1 VTVLGL
7 TIATGVALT
16 GAPLSVWQA
25 ATTAGWHAR
34 DRSAGRTLRGN
45 DRLRHRH
52 HYPIDNAGDGQDL
65 DQLRLLL

>member
-25 ATTAGWHAR
+25 ATTAGWTS
-34 DRSAGRTLRGN
+34 RSTLVTEAPAEPCAATIGCATGTTI
-45 DRLRHRH
+45 
-52 HYPIDNAGDGQDL
+52 PSTMQATVKI
-65 DQLRLLL
+65 